1 MRLFAGTPFD
11 QPPTCRQCE
20 NLQEDCTCPS
30 TPAEVQLIPPALQ
43 TAHLCVEKRKQ
54 GKMVTVIRGLPADGN
69 DLARLVTEL
78 KSQCGAGGT
87 VKGDVL
93 EIQGNHLDR
102 VSEHLRLAGYR
113 LKR

>member
-11 QPPTCRQCE
+11 QPPSCGQCGELEE
-20 NLQEDCTCPS
+20 NCTCPF
-30 TPAEVQLIPPALQ
+30 TPAEVQPIPPALQ
-43 TAHLCVEKRKQ
+43 TAHLSLERRKK
-54 GKMVTVIRGLPADGN
+54 GKSVTVIRGLQADGN

-78 KSQCGAGGT
+78 KSRCGAGGT
-87 VKGDVL
+87 VKGDVI

-102 VSEHLRLAGYR
+102 VDEHLRLAGYR